1 MEPKKTP
8 LYEAH
13 KESGGRIV
21 PFAGFLMPVSF
32 EGIVAEHARV
42 RTAVGL
48 FDVSHMGEISIAG
61 PTAAAFVDRLVT
73 NSVAKLAVGQI
84 CYTVACNERGTALED
99 LLVYKFSEERI
110 LLVVNA
116 VNTDKIYAH
125 IKGQKISGLD
135 IRNDTADVG
144 QIAVQ
149 GPRSRELLMAT
160 PLCRSVRA
168 EIADLKYYRFI
179 TFERDGAEIILSRTG
194 YTGELGYELYLPAG
208 QTLGAW
214 RELLSAGKGLGVAP
228 IGLGARDTLRFEP
241 CYCLYGHE
249 LDEETSPLEAGLSWL
264 VRLNKEAFIGRGA
277 LIKEKERGSARTLA
291 GFEIMGR
298 QIARQGFSILQGGR
312 EIGKV
317 TSGTFSP
324 TLEKSLALA
333 LVSSSAR
340 LDGGGVT
347 VDVRGKAVEARPV
360 PIPFYRS
367 RSMDEGP
374 GSPAV

>member
-1 MEPKKTP
+1 MELKKTP

-13 KESGGRIV
+13 REAGGRIV

-42 RTAVGL
+42 RTSVGL
-48 FDVSHMGEISIAG
+48 FDVSHMGEISITG
-61 PTAAAFVDRLVT
+61 PAAAAFADRVVT

-84 CYTVACNERGTALED
+84 CYTVACNERGTVLDD

-116 VNTDKIYAH
+116 VNTEKIYAH
-125 IKGQKISGLD
+125 LRSLEAPGLD
-135 IRNDTADVG
+135 VRNITAGIG

-149 GPRSRELLMAT
+149 GPRSRELLLAT
-160 PLCRSVRA
+160 KLCGSVRDA
-168 EIADLKYYRFI
+168 LAGLKYYRFVA
-179 TFERDGAEIILSRTG
+179 FEREGEEIILSRTG
-194 YTGELGYELYLPAG
+194 YTGELGYELYLPAR
-208 QTLGAW
+208 QALGAW
-214 RELLSAGKGLGVAP
+214 RELLSAGTALGVAP

-264 VRLNKEAFIGRGA
+264 VKLGKEDFIGRDA
-277 LIKEKERGSARTLA
+277 LLKEKKKGSARMLA
-291 GFEIMGR
+291 GFEVMGR
-298 QIARQGFSILQGGR
+298 QIARQGFSVLQSGR

-324 TLEKSLALA
+324 TLQRSLALA
-333 LVSSSAR
+333 LVSSSIKIE
-340 LDGGGVT
+340 GGSFT
-347 VDVRGKAVEARPV
+347 VDIRGKAAEARPA
-360 PIPFYRS
+360 PIPFYES
-367 RSMDEGP
+367 RSMD
-374 GSPAV
+374 